1 VSEEDL
7 DRVAGL
13 TGAGW
18 TASLTGY
25 LSTMVGYGNTLV
37 VNPPSLR
44 YLGGV
49 LFVTTL
55 GLDRL
60 GAVLSG
66 RER

>member
-1 VSEEDL
+1 
-7 DRVAGL
+7 
-13 TGAGW
+13 
-18 TASLTGY
+18 
-25 LSTMVGYGNTLV
+25 MVGYGNTLV

>member
-1 VSEEDL
+1 MSEEDL
-7 DRVAGL
+7 DQVAGL

-25 LSTMVGYGNTLV
+25 LSTMVGHGNTLV
-37 VNPPSLR
+37 VNPPSLLS
-44 YLGGV
+44 LGGV
-49 LFVTTL
+49 LFATTP

-66 RER
+66 REQ